1 MASDQQVTAKQILRA
16 LERIKRRGSM
26 TLLEE
31 LETIE
36 PDLAEYVMESLSHV
50 HQQLLEQGVSA
61 RHTHRLYRQV
71 RRLVMVAITSLRLA
85 HYELWRDI
93 SPQPDDDNPDNR
105 DDGDDDGDTSDP
117 S

>member
-1 MASDQQVTAKQILRA
+1 MTAQKLSSHEARVPSR
-16 LERIKRRGSM
+16 LSEN
-26 TLLEE
+26 LL
-31 LETIE
+31 
-36 PDLAEYVMESLSHV
+36 V
-50 HQQLLEQGVSA
+50 EQGVSA